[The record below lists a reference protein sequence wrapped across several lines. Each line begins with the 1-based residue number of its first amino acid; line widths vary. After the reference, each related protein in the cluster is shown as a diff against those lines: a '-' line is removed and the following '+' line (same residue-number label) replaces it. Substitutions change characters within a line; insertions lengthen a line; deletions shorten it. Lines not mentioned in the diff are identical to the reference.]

1 MQGDCSGKSCNLSGE
16 RGIRTPESLLTITR
30 FPDVQSHTIP
40 QLITNEL

>member
-16 RGIRTPESLLTITR
+16 TGIRTPESVLPITR
-30 FPDVQSHTIP
+30 FPDVQSPIIP